1 VAMIMCG
8 SEVGSCSR
16 AQEVEGPSRRNS
28 AVRPSTLDAAVAVR
42 DRQKKRY
49 RYEEDAAA
57 PTLPSEGDV
66 LDMIAY
72 DDPAGTN
79 YLSICPN
86 WPCLW
91 TLTEERVFQLFPMY
105 ITRNLT
111 TTDKR
116 LS

>member
-1 VAMIMCG
+1 M
-8 SEVGSCSR
+8 
-16 AQEVEGPSRRNS
+16 
-28 AVRPSTLDAAVAVR
+28 RPSTLDAAVAVR
-42 DRQKKRY
+42 DRQKKSY

-91 TLTEERVFQLFPMY
+91 TLKNEFFNCFPC
-105 ITRNLT
+105 ISLEPVT
-111 TTDKR
+111 TTDKDFRRRPSRR
-116 LS
+116 LQ